1 MEIVDMSVSR
11 YSNARFLTRV
21 LALVAIVG
29 CGGTDT
35 SSPNTNAHGVLA
47 GSYVATT
54 FQVTPDGQGLIDVL
68 AQGGSLTIVLESDNS
83 VAGTLQIPA
92 SATGGQAVT
101 ASLNGTVSFSGNTV
115 VFQAGGDT
123 FVRNL
128 TWTIGTNML
137 SVTNQHAGIAVFTIV
152 LTRQ

>member
-1 MEIVDMSVSR
+1 MSVSR

-21 LALVAIVG
+21 LALVAVVG
-29 CGGTDT
+29 CGGSDT
-35 SSPNTNAHGVLA
+35 SSPGKNSPGVLV

-68 AQGGSLTIVLESDNS
+68 AQGGSLTIVLGSDNS

-101 ASLNGTVSFSGNTV
+101 ASLSGTVSVSGNTV
-115 VFQAGGDT
+115 VIQEAGDT

-128 TWTIGTNML
+128 TWTVGTNTL